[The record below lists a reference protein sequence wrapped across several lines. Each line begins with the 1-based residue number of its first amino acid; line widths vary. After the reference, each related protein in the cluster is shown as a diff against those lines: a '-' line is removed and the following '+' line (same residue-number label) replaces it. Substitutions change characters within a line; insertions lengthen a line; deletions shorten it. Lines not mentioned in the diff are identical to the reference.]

1 MTQPSIIL
9 PASGAY
15 SLVNLR
21 LHRSHLEKP
30 GSLVFD
36 TEGFALAE
44 IDISAGAI
52 DRVGPSGQG
61 GARSAAIDCRGAIVF
76 PAFVDC
82 HTHIDKGHI
91 WARKPNPDGSFPGA
105 LTAVGEDRQANWSA
119 EDIERRMEFSLACA
133 YAHGTKALRTHL
145 DSVPPQED
153 ISWPVFETV
162 RDRWK
167 GRIELQAACLFGID
181 QALDEAW
188 FNRLA
193 DLVAGHRGILGAVTY
208 MVPDL
213 DMLLDRMFVKAMDLG
228 LDLDFHAD
236 ETDDVG
242 AVSLDRIADA
252 ALRHGFEG
260 RILVGHCC
268 SLARQPDDRVKATL
282 DKVARAG
289 LSVVSLPMCN
299 MYLQDRRADATTP
312 RWRGVTLLHEMAAR
326 GINVC
331 VASDNTRD
339 PFYAYGDLDVLEV
352 YREAT
357 RILHFDHPVGE
368 WPATI
373 AANPAQAMG
382 LADAGTLKPGASADL
397 VLFRGRS
404 LTELLS
410 RPESRR
416 TLIRAGK
423 LIDATVPDYQ
433 DLDDLMEP

>member
-1 MTQPSIIL
+1 MTQPPITL

-15 SLVNLR
+15 TLANLR
-21 LHRSHLEKP
+21 LHRSHMENT
-30 GSLVFD
+30 GGFSFD
-36 TEGFALAE
+36 SEGFALASVS
-44 IDISAGAI
+44 ISDGAI
-52 DRVGPSGQG
+52 TSIHPATDTTNMPDP
-61 GARSAAIDCRGAIVF
+61 IDCRGAIAF

-105 LTAVGEDRQANWSA
+105 LTAVGEDREANWSA
-119 EDIERRMEFSLACA
+119 HDVERRMEFSLQCA

-153 ISWPVFETV
+153 ISWPVFETI
-162 RDRWK
+162 RERWK

-181 QALDEAW
+181 QAQDEAW

-193 DLVAGHRGILGAVTY
+193 DTVARHRGILGAVTY

-213 DMLLDRMFVKAMDLG
+213 DALLDRMFTKAIALG

-236 ETDDVG
+236 ETDDVN

-252 ALRHGFEG
+252 ALRHGYEG
-260 RILVGHCC
+260 KILVGHCC
-268 SLARQPDDRVKATL
+268 SLARQPDDKVKATL

-312 RWRGVTLLHEMAAR
+312 RWRGVTLLHEMADR
-326 GINVC
+326 GINTC

-352 YREAT
+352 YREST
-357 RILHFDHPVGE
+357 RILHFDHPVGA
-368 WPATI
+368 WPATV

-382 LADAGTLKPGASADL
+382 LADAGILKPGASADL
-397 VLFRGRS
+397 ILFRGRS